1 MGIPFIDL
9 RAQYERLKPDID
21 RRIRA
26 VLEHGQFIMGP
37 EVAEL
42 EGELARFTGCRH
54 AIAVSSGTD
63 ALLIALMAE
72 GVGRGDAVFI
82 PAFTF
87 TAPAEVVLLAGAT
100 PVFVDVDPA
109 TFNVDPDD
117 LERSIRAT
125 AAAGDFKPRAVIAVD
140 LYGLPAD
147 YDRLNAIAEAEGLF
161 LLADAAQSFGAVH
174 GGRRVGAL
182 APVTAASFY
191 PSKPL
196 GCYGDGGAVFS
207 DDDSRAEVLR
217 SIRLH
222 GQGAHQYDSVRAGL
236 NGRLDTLQAAV
247 LLAKLPVLEDELAA
261 RERLARLYDER
272 LAGLVAT
279 PPRVDGVTSAWA
291 QYSILHEGR
300 DRLAAAL
307 ARQGVPT
314 AIHYPRPM
322 HLQPAY
328 TRFGG
333 GPGSLPVSERL
344 AAQVLSLPMHPYM
357 DEATAHL
364 ISDHVAAALERRE
377 KVS

>member
-26 VLEHGQFIMGP
+26 VLEHGRFIMGP

-125 AAAGDFKPRAVIAVD
+125 AAAGDFEPRAVIAVD

-322 HLQPAY
+322 HLH
-328 TRFGG
+328 G